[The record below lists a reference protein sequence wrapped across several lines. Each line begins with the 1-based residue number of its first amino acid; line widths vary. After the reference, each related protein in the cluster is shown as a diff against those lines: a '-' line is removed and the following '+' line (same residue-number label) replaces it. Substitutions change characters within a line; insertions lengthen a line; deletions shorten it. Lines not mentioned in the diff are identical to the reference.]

1 MCCFKSDE
9 LQLLNIIVANK
20 VAMLCFVDISCLL
33 NCIAETI
40 EVPEGRRYIL
50 GGPHVGSPAVSPY
63 LSKSGTE

>member
-1 MCCFKSDE
+1 
-9 LQLLNIIVANK
+9 
-20 VAMLCFVDISCLL
+20 LL